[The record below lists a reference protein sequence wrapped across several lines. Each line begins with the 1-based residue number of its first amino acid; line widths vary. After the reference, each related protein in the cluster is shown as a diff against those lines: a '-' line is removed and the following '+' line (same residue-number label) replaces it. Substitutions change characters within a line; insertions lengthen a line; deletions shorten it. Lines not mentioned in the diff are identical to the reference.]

1 MVTDF
6 EDLIGN
12 FYGRFTYCCG
22 IGIIHV
28 GQHRIQR
35 PGGGEG
41 RGPRNMKSIYLFY
54 DLFLQGWGGACP
66 PRPPPGSASV
76 GSILTLDL

>member
-12 FYGRFTYCCG
+12 FYGRSTYCCG
-22 IGIIHV
+22 IGIIHA

-35 PGGGEG
+35 PGGGG
-41 RGPRNMKSIYLFY
+41 GPRNMKS
-54 DLFLQGWGGACP
+54 FLGLIFTGLGGHGPLA
-66 PRPPPGSASV
+66 PR
-76 GSILTLDL
+76 ILTLDL